1 MKINSIIDLV
11 KDLDTSRQTKNL
23 NKLLIRILLHLQVEF
38 SLHYVWKYKLY
49 TATPLI
55 TTEGRPVQVIDPGMQ
70 NTDAGPDFFN
80 AKIKID
86 GTLWVGSV
94 EIHDKS
100 SDWLLHHHDTD
111 KAYDCVILHITGFND
126 FQPVRTNGNPIP
138 QMLLTVPENI
148 LRSIDWLLYR
158 EAALPCLD
166 HITGIAPLHIAC
178 WMEALLSERLERKTH
193 DIFLL
198 LDAYQT
204 DWNEVFYIT
213 LTRNFGFGVNND
225 AFERLAKSLPLRCI
239 QKQRSSHSQ
248 IEAMLF
254 GQAGMLEEEN
264 DDHYYRLLQ
273 REYDFLRHKFGLSP
287 MEDFVFKNLRTRPV
301 NFPYLKVAQLAAL
314 WVQYDTLF
322 SAILEARSTGEI
334 KKYFRIPPSGYWET
348 HYHFRYAS
356 PRKEKTI
363 GENALNILLINT
375 VVPML
380 FAYGLHNKR
389 PEYCERATR
398 LLESIP
404 PEKNT
409 IVTTFYN
416 AGITVRHAGD
426 SQALIQ
432 LKREY
437 CEKKKC
443 LYCRIGFRMLKTT
456 IGQKSV

>member
-1 MKINSIIDLV
+1 
-11 KDLDTSRQTKNL
+11 
-23 NKLLIRILLHLQVEF
+23 
-38 SLHYVWKYKLY
+38 
-49 TATPLI
+49 
-55 TTEGRPVQVIDPGMQ
+55 
-70 NTDAGPDFFN
+70 
-80 AKIKID
+80 
-86 GTLWVGSV
+86 
-94 EIHDKS
+94 
-100 SDWLLHHHDTD
+100 
-111 KAYDCVILHITGFND
+111 
-126 FQPVRTNGNPIP
+126 
-138 QMLLTVPENI
+138 MLLTVPENI

-239 QKQRSSHSQ
+239 QKQRNSHSQ

-301 NFPYLKVAQLAAL
+301 NFPYLKVAQLATL
-314 WVQYDTLF
+314 WVRYDTLF

>member
-1 MKINSIIDLV
+1 MERL
-11 KDLDTSRQTKNL
+11 
-23 NKLLIRILLHLQVEF
+23 
-38 SLHYVWKYKLY
+38 LHYVWKYKLY

-111 KAYDCVILHITGFND
+111 KAYDCVILHIIGFND

-273 REYDFLRHKFGLSP
+273 REYDFLRHKFSLSP

-314 WVQYDTLF
+314 WVQHDTLF
-322 SAILEARSTGEI
+322 SAILEAGSTGEI

>member
-1 MKINSIIDLV
+1 MERL
-11 KDLDTSRQTKNL
+11 
-23 NKLLIRILLHLQVEF
+23 
-38 SLHYVWKYKLY
+38 LHYVWKYKLY
-49 TATPLI
+49 ATTSLE
-55 TTEGRPVQVIDPGMQ
+55 TTDGRPVQVIDPGIQ

-86 GTLWVGSV
+86 GTLWAGSV

-100 SDWLLHHHDTD
+100 SNWRFHHHEAN
-111 KAYDCVILHITGFND
+111 KVYDSVILHITGVDD
-126 FQPVRTNGNPIP
+126 FQPVRTNGEPIP
-138 QMLLTVPENI
+138 QMILSVPENI
-148 LRSIDWLLYR
+148 IRSIDWLLYR
-158 EAALPCLD
+158 DVPLPCLA
-166 HITGIAPLHIAC
+166 HIAGIDPLHIAC

-198 LDAYQT
+198 LDTYQA

-248 IEAMLF
+248 VEAMIF
-254 GQAGMLEEEN
+254 GQAGMLMEEN

-273 REYDFLRHKFGLSP
+273 REYDFLRHKFALSP

-314 WVQYDTLF
+314 WVQHDTLF
-322 SAILEARSTGEI
+322 SAILEARSTGDI
-334 KKYFRIPPSGYWET
+334 KKYFRIPPSDYWET

-356 PRKEKTI
+356 PQKEKTI

-375 VVPML
+375 VVPMF
-380 FAYGLHNKR
+380 FAYGLYNKR

-404 PEKNT
+404 PEKNS
-409 IVTTFYN
+409 IVSTFCN
-416 AGITVRHAGD
+416 AGIAVHHAGD

>member
-1 MKINSIIDLV
+1 MERL
-11 KDLDTSRQTKNL
+11 
-23 NKLLIRILLHLQVEF
+23 
-38 SLHYVWKYKLY
+38 LHYVWKYKLY

-55 TTEGRPVQVIDPGMQ
+55 TTGGRPVQVIDPGMQ

-111 KAYDCVILHITGFND
+111 KAYDCVILHIIGFND

-239 QKQRSSHSQ
+239 QKQRNSHSQ

-314 WVQYDTLF
+314 WVRYDTLF

>member
-1 MKINSIIDLV
+1 MERL
-11 KDLDTSRQTKNL
+11 
-23 NKLLIRILLHLQVEF
+23 
-38 SLHYVWKYKLY
+38 LHYVWKYKLY
-49 TATPLI
+49 AATPLI

-111 KAYDCVILHITGFND
+111 KAYDCVILHIND

-239 QKQRSSHSQ
+239 QKQRNSHSQ

-314 WVQYDTLF
+314 WVRYDTLF

>member
-1 MKINSIIDLV
+1 MERL
-11 KDLDTSRQTKNL
+11 
-23 NKLLIRILLHLQVEF
+23 
-38 SLHYVWKYKLY
+38 LHYVWKYKLY

-111 KAYDCVILHITGFND
+111 KAYDCVILHIIGFND

-239 QKQRSSHSQ
+239 QKQRNSHSQ

-273 REYDFLRHKFGLSP
+273 REYDFLRHKSP

-314 WVQYDTLF
+314 WVRYDTLF

>member
-1 MKINSIIDLV
+1 MERL
-11 KDLDTSRQTKNL
+11 
-23 NKLLIRILLHLQVEF
+23 
-38 SLHYVWKYKLY
+38 LHYVWKYKLY

-111 KAYDCVILHITGFND
+111 KAYDCVILHIIGFND

-239 QKQRSSHSQ
+239 QKQRNSHSQ

-314 WVQYDTLF
+314 WVRYDTLF

-356 PRKEKTI
+356 SPKK
-363 GENALNILLINT
+363 
-375 VVPML
+375 
-380 FAYGLHNKR
+380 KR
-389 PEYCERATR
+389 PVGAKILCEHIIDKHGSSDSFRLRGQEQTTRILRACNPYF
-398 LLESIP
+398 ENIP

-409 IVTTFYN
+409 IDCFGFQSGRDKSLPRWRQPGFDPIKTRILRKEEMFVLQDRVQNVENDNRTKVLYRMQRF
-416 AGITVRHAGD
+416 
-426 SQALIQ
+426 LIW
-432 LKREY
+432 
-437 CEKKKC
+437 
-443 LYCRIGFRMLKTT
+443 RIYHY
-456 IGQKSV
+456 

>member
-1 MKINSIIDLV
+1 MERL
-11 KDLDTSRQTKNL
+11 
-23 NKLLIRILLHLQVEF
+23 
-38 SLHYVWKYKLY
+38 LHYVWKYKLY

-111 KAYDCVILHITGFND
+111 KAYDCVILHIIGFND

-239 QKQRSSHSQ
+239 QKQRNSHSQ

-314 WVQYDTLF
+314 WVRYDTLF

-389 PEYCERATR
+389 PEYCERATH

>member
-1 MKINSIIDLV
+1 MERL
-11 KDLDTSRQTKNL
+11 
-23 NKLLIRILLHLQVEF
+23 
-38 SLHYVWKYKLY
+38 LHYVWKYKLY

-111 KAYDCVILHITGFND
+111 KSYDCVILHITGFND

-273 REYDFLRHKFGLSP
+273 REYDFLRHKFSLSP

-314 WVQYDTLF
+314 WVQYDTLI

-363 GENALNILLINT
+363 GENTLNILLINT

>member
-1 MKINSIIDLV
+1 MERL
-11 KDLDTSRQTKNL
+11 
-23 NKLLIRILLHLQVEF
+23 
-38 SLHYVWKYKLY
+38 LHYVWKYKLY

-55 TTEGRPVQVIDPGMQ
+55 TTEGRPVQVIDPVMQ
-70 NTDAGPDFFN
+70 NSDAGPDFFN

-100 SDWLLHHHDTD
+100 SDWLLQHHDTD
-111 KAYDCVILHITGFND
+111 KAYDCVILHIIGFND

-239 QKQRSSHSQ
+239 QKQRNSHSQ

-314 WVQYDTLF
+314 WVRYDTLF

-456 IGQKSV
+456 IGQKTV

>member
-1 MKINSIIDLV
+1 MERL
-11 KDLDTSRQTKNL
+11 
-23 NKLLIRILLHLQVEF
+23 
-38 SLHYVWKYKLY
+38 LHYVWKYKLY
-49 TATPLI
+49 AATPLI

-111 KAYDCVILHITGFND
+111 KAYDCVILHIIGFND

-239 QKQRSSHSQ
+239 QKQRNSHSQ

-314 WVQYDTLF
+314 WVRYDTLF

-437 CEKKKC
+437 CEKKKMFV
-443 LYCRIGFRMLKTT
+443 LQDRVQDVKNDNRTKVRLNAKID
-456 IGQKSV
+456 

>member
-1 MKINSIIDLV
+1 MERL
-11 KDLDTSRQTKNL
+11 
-23 NKLLIRILLHLQVEF
+23 
-38 SLHYVWKYKLY
+38 LHYVWKYKLY

-111 KAYDCVILHITGFND
+111 KAYDCVILHIIGFND

-273 REYDFLRHKFGLSP
+273 REYDFLRHKFSLSP

-314 WVQYDTLF
+314 WVRYDTLF

-363 GENALNILLINT
+363 GENTLNILLINT

>member
-1 MKINSIIDLV
+1 MERL
-11 KDLDTSRQTKNL
+11 
-23 NKLLIRILLHLQVEF
+23 
-38 SLHYVWKYKLY
+38 LHYVWKYKLY
-49 TATPLI
+49 TATSLI
-55 TTEGRPVQVIDPGMQ
+55 TTDGRPIQVIDPGIQ

-86 GTLWVGSV
+86 GTLWAGSI

-100 SDWLLHHHDTD
+100 SDWTLHHHNTD
-111 KAYDCVILHITGFND
+111 KAYDGVILHITGIDD
-126 FQPVRTNGNPIP
+126 FQPTRTNGEAIP
-138 QMLLTVPENI
+138 QLILNIPEKI

-158 EAALPCLD
+158 ESVLPCLN
-166 HITGIAPLHIAC
+166 HIAGIDPLHISN
-178 WMEALLSERLERKTH
+178 WMEALLSERLERKTQ

-198 LDAYQT
+198 LNAYKT
-204 DWNEVFYIT
+204 NWNEVFYIT
-213 LTRNFGFGVNND
+213 LTRNFGFGINND

-239 QKQRSSHSQ
+239 QKQRNSHSQ

-254 GQAGMLEEEN
+254 GQAGILTEEH
-264 DDHYYRLLQ
+264 DDHYYHLLQ
-273 REYDFLRHKFGLSP
+273 REYDFLRHKFNLSP
-287 MEDFVFKNLRTRPV
+287 GTDFLFKNLRTRPV
-301 NFPYLKVAQLAAL
+301 NFPYLKIAQLAAI
-314 WVQYDTLF
+314 WVQHDTLF
-322 SAILEARSTGEI
+322 SAILEARSAGEI
-334 KKYFRIPPSGYWET
+334 KKYFKVTPSSYWET

-356 PRKEKTI
+356 PRKEKMI

-380 FAYGLHNKR
+380 FAYGLYNR
-389 PEYCERATR
+389 QPEYCERATR

-409 IVTTFYN
+409 IVSTFCK
-416 AGITVRHAGD
+416 AGITVHHAGD

-443 LYCRIGFRMLKTT
+443 LYCRIGFRMLKAQ
-456 IGQKSV
+456 IAK

>member
-1 MKINSIIDLV
+1 MERL
-11 KDLDTSRQTKNL
+11 
-23 NKLLIRILLHLQVEF
+23 
-38 SLHYVWKYKLY
+38 LHYVWKYKLY
-49 TATPLI
+49 AATPLI

-111 KAYDCVILHITGFND
+111 NCVILHIIGFND

-239 QKQRSSHSQ
+239 QKQRNSHSQ

-301 NFPYLKVAQLAAL
+301 NFPYLKVAQLATL
-314 WVQYDTLF
+314 WVRYDTLF

>member
-1 MKINSIIDLV
+1 MERL
-11 KDLDTSRQTKNL
+11 
-23 NKLLIRILLHLQVEF
+23 
-38 SLHYVWKYKLY
+38 LHYVWKYKLY

-111 KAYDCVILHITGFND
+111 KAYDCVILHIIGFND

-198 LDAYQT
+198 LDAYQA

-239 QKQRSSHSQ
+239 QKQRSSQSQ

-254 GQAGMLEEEN
+254 GQAGMLAEEN

-287 MEDFVFKNLRTRPV
+287 MEDFVFKNLRTRPL

-314 WVQYDTLF
+314 WVRHDTLF
-322 SAILEARSTGEI
+322 SAILEAGSTGEI

-409 IVTTFYN
+409 IVSTFCN

-456 IGQKSV
+456 IEQKTV

>member
-1 MKINSIIDLV
+1 MERL
-11 KDLDTSRQTKNL
+11 
-23 NKLLIRILLHLQVEF
+23 
-38 SLHYVWKYKLY
+38 LHYVWKYKLY

-111 KAYDCVILHITGFND
+111 KAYDCVILHIIGFND

-166 HITGIAPLHIAC
+166 HITGIVPLHIAC

-239 QKQRSSHSQ
+239 QKQRNSHSQ

-314 WVQYDTLF
+314 WVRYDTLF

-456 IGQKSV
+456 IGQKPV

>member
-1 MKINSIIDLV
+1 MTYSSFWMRI
-11 KDLDTSRQTKNL
+11 RQ
-23 NKLLIRILLHLQVEF
+23 
-38 SLHYVWKYKLY
+38 
-49 TATPLI
+49 
-55 TTEGRPVQVIDPGMQ
+55 
-70 NTDAGPDFFN
+70 
-80 AKIKID
+80 
-86 GTLWVGSV
+86 
-94 EIHDKS
+94 
-100 SDWLLHHHDTD
+100 
-111 KAYDCVILHITGFND
+111 
-126 FQPVRTNGNPIP
+126 
-138 QMLLTVPENI
+138 
-148 LRSIDWLLYR
+148 
-158 EAALPCLD
+158 
-166 HITGIAPLHIAC
+166 
-178 WMEALLSERLERKTH
+178 
-193 DIFLL
+193 
-198 LDAYQT
+198 
-204 DWNEVFYIT
+204 NEVFYIT

-239 QKQRSSHSQ
+239 QKQRNSHSQ

-314 WVQYDTLF
+314 WVRYDTLF

>member
-1 MKINSIIDLV
+1 MERL
-11 KDLDTSRQTKNL
+11 
-23 NKLLIRILLHLQVEF
+23 
-38 SLHYVWKYKLY
+38 LHYVWKYKLY
-49 TATPLI
+49 TATPLA
-55 TTEGRPVQVIDPGMQ
+55 TTDGRSVQVIDPGMQ

-86 GTLWVGSV
+86 GTLWAGSV
-94 EIHDKS
+94 EVHDKS
-100 SDWLLHHHDTD
+100 SDWLLHHHDAD
-111 KAYDCVILHITGFND
+111 KAYDSVILHITGFND
-126 FQPVRTNGNPIP
+126 FQPIRTNGNPIP
-138 QMLLTVPENI
+138 QMLLTVPENVR
-148 LRSIDWLLYR
+148 RSINWLLYR
-158 EAALPCLD
+158 ETVLPCLD
-166 HITGIAPLHIAC
+166 HIAGIAPLHIAC

-193 DIFLL
+193 DIFFL
-198 LDAYQT
+198 LDTYQA

-254 GQAGMLEEEN
+254 GQAGMLAEEN

-273 REYDFLRHKFGLSP
+273 REYDFLRHKFSLSP

-314 WVQYDTLF
+314 WVQHDTLF
-322 SAILEARSTGEI
+322 SAILEAGSTGEI
-334 KKYFRIPPSGYWET
+334 KKYFRIPPSVYWET

-356 PRKEKTI
+356 PRKGKTI

-409 IVTTFYN
+409 IVSTFCN
-416 AGITVRHAGD
+416 AGIAVRHAGD

-456 IGQKSV
+456 IGQKPI

>member
-1 MKINSIIDLV
+1 MERL
-11 KDLDTSRQTKNL
+11 
-23 NKLLIRILLHLQVEF
+23 
-38 SLHYVWKYKLY
+38 LHYVWKYKLY

-111 KAYDCVILHITGFND
+111 KAYDCVILHIIGFND

-158 EAALPCLD
+158 EAAPPCLD

>member
-1 MKINSIIDLV
+1 MERL
-11 KDLDTSRQTKNL
+11 
-23 NKLLIRILLHLQVEF
+23 
-38 SLHYVWKYKLY
+38 LHYVWKYRLY
-49 TATPLI
+49 P
-55 TTEGRPVQVIDPGMQ
+55 TTSLLTTDGRTVSVIDPGTP

-80 AKIKID
+80 AKMKID
-86 GTLWVGSV
+86 GTLWAGCV
-94 EIHDKS
+94 EIHDKA
-100 SDWLLHHHDTD
+100 SDWLLHRHDKD
-111 KAYDCVILHITGFND
+111 KAYDAVVLHIVEVSD
-126 FQPVRTNGNPIP
+126 CIVYRMNGEVIP
-138 QMLLTVPENI
+138 QMELAVPESVVRN
-148 LRSIDWLLYR
+148 IDWLLHHDNS
-158 EAALPCLD
+158 LPCAGYIPQMEPV
-166 HITGIAPLHIAC
+166 HITSWLG
-178 WMEALLSERLERKTH
+178 ALLGERLERKTV
-193 DIFLL
+193 DIFRL
-198 LDAYQT
+198 LDQYAG

-254 GQAGMLEEEN
+254 GQAGMLAEEN

-273 REYDFLRHKFGLSP
+273 REYDFLRHKFSLSP
-287 MEDFVFKNLRTRPV
+287 MEDFVYKNLRTRPG

-314 WVQYDTLF
+314 WVQHDTLF
-322 SAILEARSTGEI
+322 SAILEAGSTGEI
-334 KKYFRIPPSGYWET
+334 KKYFRIPPSVYWET

-363 GENALNILLINT
+363 GENALNIQLINT

-380 FAYGLHNKR
+380 FAYGLHNKQ
-389 PEYCERATR
+389 PEYRERATR

-409 IVTTFYN
+409 IVSTFCN
-416 AGITVRHAGD
+416 AGIAVRHAGD

-437 CEKKKC
+437 CEKKIC
-443 LYCRIGFRMLKTT
+443 LFCRIGFRMLKTT
-456 IGQKSV
+456 IGQKPI

>member
-1 MKINSIIDLV
+1 MERL
-11 KDLDTSRQTKNL
+11 
-23 NKLLIRILLHLQVEF
+23 
-38 SLHYVWKYKLY
+38 LHYVWKYKLY

-111 KAYDCVILHITGFND
+111 KAYDCVILHIIGFND

-239 QKQRSSHSQ
+239 QKQRNSHSQ

-314 WVQYDTLF
+314 WVRYDTLF

-363 GENALNILLINT
+363 GENALNILRINK

>member
-1 MKINSIIDLV
+1 MERL
-11 KDLDTSRQTKNL
+11 
-23 NKLLIRILLHLQVEF
+23 
-38 SLHYVWKYKLY
+38 LHYVWKYKLY

-111 KAYDCVILHITGFND
+111 KAYDCVILHIIGFND

-239 QKQRSSHSQ
+239 QKQRNSHSQ

-314 WVQYDTLF
+314 WVRYDTLF

-443 LYCRIGFRMLKTT
+443 LYYRIGFRMLKTT

>member
-1 MKINSIIDLV
+1 MERL
-11 KDLDTSRQTKNL
+11 
-23 NKLLIRILLHLQVEF
+23 
-38 SLHYVWKYKLY
+38 LHYVWKYKLY

-111 KAYDCVILHITGFND
+111 KAYDCVILLIIGFND

-178 WMEALLSERLERKTH
+178 RQEDLLSERLERKTH

-239 QKQRSSHSQ
+239 QKQRNSHSQ

-314 WVQYDTLF
+314 WVRYDTLF

-456 IGQKSV
+456 IGQKTV

>member
-1 MKINSIIDLV
+1 MERL
-11 KDLDTSRQTKNL
+11 
-23 NKLLIRILLHLQVEF
+23 
-38 SLHYVWKYKLY
+38 LHYVWKYKLY

-126 FQPVRTNGNPIP
+126 FQPVRTNGNLIP

-273 REYDFLRHKFGLSP
+273 REYDFLRHKFSLSP

>member
-1 MKINSIIDLV
+1 MERL
-11 KDLDTSRQTKNL
+11 
-23 NKLLIRILLHLQVEF
+23 
-38 SLHYVWKYKLY
+38 LHYVWKYKLY
-49 TATPLI
+49 AATPLI

-111 KAYDCVILHITGFND
+111 KAYDCVILHIIGFND

-239 QKQRSSHSQ
+239 QKQRNSHSQ

-314 WVQYDTLF
+314 WVRYDTLF

-456 IGQKSV
+456 IGQKSVCLVLK

>member
-1 MKINSIIDLV
+1 MERL
-11 KDLDTSRQTKNL
+11 
-23 NKLLIRILLHLQVEF
+23 
-38 SLHYVWKYKLY
+38 LHYVWKYKLY

-111 KAYDCVILHITGFND
+111 KAYDCVILHIIGFND

-166 HITGIAPLHIAC
+166 HITRIAPLHIAC

-239 QKQRSSHSQ
+239 QKQRNSHSQ

-273 REYDFLRHKFGLSP
+273 REYDFLRHKFSLSP

-314 WVQYDTLF
+314 WVRYDTLF

>member
-1 MKINSIIDLV
+1 MERL
-11 KDLDTSRQTKNL
+11 
-23 NKLLIRILLHLQVEF
+23 
-38 SLHYVWKYKLY
+38 LHYVWKYKLY

-100 SDWLLHHHDTD
+100 SGWLLHHHDTD
-111 KAYDCVILHITGFND
+111 KAYDCVILHIIGFND

-239 QKQRSSHSQ
+239 QKQRNSHSQ

-314 WVQYDTLF
+314 WVRYDTLF

>member
-1 MKINSIIDLV
+1 MERL
-11 KDLDTSRQTKNL
+11 
-23 NKLLIRILLHLQVEF
+23 
-38 SLHYVWKYKLY
+38 LHYVWKYKLY

-111 KAYDCVILHITGFND
+111 KAYDCVILHIIGFHD

-158 EAALPCLD
+158 EEALPCLD

-239 QKQRSSHSQ
+239 QKQRNSHSQ

-273 REYDFLRHKFGLSP
+273 REYDFLRHKFSLSP

>member
-1 MKINSIIDLV
+1 MERL
-11 KDLDTSRQTKNL
+11 
-23 NKLLIRILLHLQVEF
+23 
-38 SLHYVWKYKLY
+38 LHYVWKYKLY
-49 TATPLI
+49 AATSLA
-55 TTEGRPVQVIDPGMQ
+55 TTDGRPVQVIDPGMQ

-86 GTLWVGSV
+86 GTLWAGSV

-100 SDWLLHHHDTD
+100 SDWLLHHHETD
-111 KAYDCVILHITGFND
+111 KDYDGVILHITGVDD
-126 FQPVRTNGNPIP
+126 FQPVRTNGEPVP
-138 QMLLTVPENI
+138 QMLLTVPENV

-158 EAALPCLD
+158 ETALPCLD
-166 HITGIAPLHIAC
+166 HIARVDPLHIAC

-198 LDAYQT
+198 LDAYQS

-239 QKQRSSHSQ
+239 QKQRSSYSQ

-254 GQAGMLEEEN
+254 GQAGMLTEEN

-287 MEDFVFKNLRTRPV
+287 MEDFVFKNLRTRPA

-314 WVQYDTLF
+314 WVQHDTLF
-322 SAILEARSTGEI
+322 SAILEAGSTGEI

-380 FAYGLHNKR
+380 FAYGLHNKQ

-409 IVTTFYN
+409 IVSTFCN
-416 AGITVRHAGD
+416 AGIAVHHAGD

-456 IGQKSV
+456 IGQKTV

>member
-1 MKINSIIDLV
+1 MERL
-11 KDLDTSRQTKNL
+11 
-23 NKLLIRILLHLQVEF
+23 
-38 SLHYVWKYKLY
+38 LHYVWKYKLY

-111 KAYDCVILHITGFND
+111 KAYDCVILHIIGFND

-166 HITGIAPLHIAC
+166 HITGIAPFHIAC
-178 WMEALLSERLERKTH
+178 
-193 DIFLL
+193 
-198 LDAYQT
+198 
-204 DWNEVFYIT
+204 EVFYIT

-239 QKQRSSHSQ
+239 QKQRNSHSQ

-314 WVQYDTLF
+314 WVRYDTLF

>member
-1 MKINSIIDLV
+1 MERL
-11 KDLDTSRQTKNL
+11 
-23 NKLLIRILLHLQVEF
+23 
-38 SLHYVWKYKLY
+38 LHYVWKYKLY

-111 KAYDCVILHITGFND
+111 KAYDCVILHIIGFHD

-254 GQAGMLEEEN
+254 GQAGMLKEEN

-273 REYDFLRHKFGLSP
+273 REYDFLRHKFSLSP

-314 WVQYDTLF
+314 WVRYDTLF